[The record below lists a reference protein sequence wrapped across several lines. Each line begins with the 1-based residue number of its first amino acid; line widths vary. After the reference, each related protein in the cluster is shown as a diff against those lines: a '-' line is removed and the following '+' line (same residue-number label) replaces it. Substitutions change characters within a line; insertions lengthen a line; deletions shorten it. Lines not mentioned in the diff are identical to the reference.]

1 MKTKNLIF
9 VIGIATL
16 LSSCAS
22 SYYLRPTEQTKNMD
36 MIFKDGIP
44 VSVSYIP
51 NSTVTL
57 YGIKNT
63 NNELWLHVF
72 YRNDDSTYRVN
83 VFPENITVS
92 GQSSYGEQATFKVF
106 AASEYLKKMRGAQA
120 WAMAAQAFSASV
132 QAQQAGYSQSMTN
145 SSAYGSAYGSNG
157 TYVTGSAYGNS
168 TTTTY
173 NASKV
178 SEANARNQQQ
188 LNQSAQMYSDAYNAT
203 EEGLIKTVTLFPKQ
217 HVQGNVVVKFKGS
230 HSQKIFISVP
240 IGNEIHKFTFT
251 K

>member
-9 VIGIATL
+9 VIGIAAL

-36 MIFKDGIP
+36 MIFNDGIP
-44 VSVSYIP
+44 IAVSYMP
-51 NSTVTL
+51 NSTVAI

-92 GQSSYGEQATFKVF
+92 GQNSSGEQIPFKVF
-106 AASEYLKKMRGAQA
+106 AASEYLKKLRRAQA
-120 WAMAAQAFSASV
+120 WALALQAYNASV
-132 QAQQAGYSQSMTN
+132 QAQQAGYSQSMTY

-157 TYVTGSAYGNS
+157 TYVTGSAYGTS

-173 NASKV
+173 DASKV
-178 SEANARNQQQ
+178 AEANARNQQQ
-188 LNQSAQMYSDAYNAT
+188 LNQTAQMYSDVYNAT

-217 HVQGNVVVKFKGS
+217 QVEGNVVVKFKGS
-230 HSQKIFISVP
+230 YSQKIFISVP
-240 IGNEIHKFTFT
+240 VGNEIHKFTFT